1 MSVSRSLTPYLILGV
16 LALVVG
22 LGAALGVAEGPVT
35 FPAMAAAE
43 MTCTTTVI
51 GDAATV
57 QCRSA
62 HSSLTH
68 FFVFPKKNIRKKFA
82 SCMTNALDRARPE
95 TLAAG
100 IRVINSNLAT
110 CKY

>member
-1 MSVSRSLTPYLILGV
+1 MKLFRTLTPYLILGV
-16 LALVVG
+16 LTLGVG
-22 LGAALGVAEGPVT
+22 LGAALGVAEDPVT

-62 HSSLTH
+62 NSSLTH
-68 FFVFPKKNIRKKFA
+68 FFLLPKKNIPKGFA
-82 SCMTNALDRARPE
+82 SCMTTALDRARPD

-100 IRVINSNLAT
+100 IRVINANLAN